1 MRLLYV
7 QVWTNGDTDDEVLG
21 MVVRTGMRSVYDPV
35 SDSAMHLEPTSC
47 FRRTAALSGL
57 T

>member
-47 FRRTAALSGL
+47 FEELQPCQG
-57 T
+57 